1 MTIFVPRICPR
12 ASLRASLKASLRG
25 LADDRIQRWLN
36 DSTSREV
43 FKESSKEYEFRGLI
57 MKVSQDRDSEIVDLF
72 RNLSVLEDETKD
84 PVYYKE
90 LETWC
95 SIQHFNFGSKIG
107 QIFEGKNETL
117 NVGAWKDQESIHG
130 SKYKYN

>member
-1 MTIFVPRICPR
+1 MNDSSKKRNEEMTIFVPRICPR

-72 RNLSVLEDETKD
+72 QKGPNVVAIAVPRNRRVRPNL
-84 PVYYKE
+84 PV
-90 LETWC
+90 
-95 SIQHFNFGSKIG
+95 
-107 QIFEGKNETL
+107 
-117 NVGAWKDQESIHG
+117 V
-130 SKYKYN
+130 